1 MKKSELIEAVATKAA
16 LSKATAG
23 RAVNALLEEIVSAVS
38 KGDPVTLV
46 GFGTF
51 KAAARAAREGK
62 NPKTG
67 EKIKIKANTVP
78 KFTAG
83 TTFKERVASKG
94 KAGKD

>member
-1 MKKSELIEAVATKAA
+1 MNKSELIEAVATKAA
-16 LSKATAG
+16 LPKAAVG
-23 RAVNALLEEIVSAVS
+23 RALDALMEEIVAAVA

-51 KAAARAAREGK
+51 KTAARAARDGK

-83 TTFKERVASKG
+83 TGFKERVASKG